1 MGLFTD
7 GFKLLKKASE
17 PLYKTPKSIQE
28 TIEIMAVAENGIF
41 EVSRNKY
48 SKCYRFQDINYTT
61 ATEDEQIGIF
71 ERYCKFLNSLDC
83 NYKITINNKN
93 KNMEDLRDK
102 VLITEKN
109 DGFNNYRRIY
119 NDIIEE
125 KIIEGR
131 QGIEQERYLTITIE
145 RKNFEEAKA
154 QFATLEATIHKAFI
168 ELGAEIVPLNG
179 NERLKVLYDYYHL
192 GDEGSFDFDIKKAK
206 KVGADFKNDL
216 CNGMVKY
223 FPDHFED
230 ESKYCKALFIKKYPS
245 SLSDRFI
252 NEITSLPVH
261 SITSIDVVPVPKDL
275 TTKVLQKK
283 YLGIESDII
292 KQQRVRNK
300 NNDFST
306 EISYAKRT
314 EKKEIEAIMD
324 DVRENDQCLFFVGV
338 TIILMAESK
347 KELESVCETVE
358 TIGKRNSCTIDTHYL
373 KQREA
378 LNTALPIG
386 VRQVETMRTLL
397 TQSLAVLMPFN
408 VQELNDSTGN
418 YYGINQISKNVNIG
432 NRKKLIN
439 GNGFVFGV
447 PGSGKSFFCKME
459 MGSVFLSGD
468 DEIIVIDPMNEY
480 FDIAQ
485 TYGGTVVNM
494 STYTD
499 NYVNP
504 LEMDVWS
511 LDPNDSKGMIR
522 EKGEFMLGLCEQ
534 CIGDSLNSRQKSI
547 IDRCVRK
554 MYIDIARGREKYIPV
569 MSDFYDILMEQPED
583 EAKDIALSLELFVN
597 GSLNIFNHQ
606 TNVDVD
612 NRFTVYGIRDLGTEL
627 SPITMLVMME
637 SIQNRIVENG
647 QKGKA
652 TWLYIDEFHVLLN
665 SEYSAKYLQQLWK
678 KVRKQGGLCTGI
690 TQNVVDLLQNYT
702 ATTMLANC
710 ETVGFGDNKKV
721 RKRNKEDW
729 SVVEGAIPRIVSDEM
744 FYEVN
749 KMLRV
754 EARGIEKSTKKRKK
768 NLFICPYCGRKLMN
782 SSAVCTP
789 KLLCPKRR
797 MVRTGECQQIFMLKS
812 EAQDKVL
819 EITKEICRTL
829 IQEEE
834 LKKASK
840 DKRKVTSDEYLIS
853 ELKAEYDRISNSTV
867 SCYQSYRE
875 GKYTK
880 EEYVQLRKTNQE
892 LLADLENQISDLQ
905 EKVANQEPDAE
916 EKIEQLTQYSMLE
929 QYDGDVLSNIIDKVL
944 IYNDKD
950 IEIVFKGENFIRNA
964 V

>member
-93 KNMEDLRDK
+93 KNMDELRDK
-102 VLITEKN
+102 VLIAEKN

-192 GDEGSFDFDIKKAK
+192 GDEGSFDFDIKAAK

-480 FDIAQ
+480 FDTDIRFKILNVDTLAVMYDSAKDDD
-485 TYGGTVVNM
+485 THKTSFTGSGGWCCAEKARLTTVVG
-494 STYTD
+494 TEYYLVVYCT
-499 NYVNP
+499 NP
-504 LEMDVWS
+504 TEGVS
-511 LDPNDSKGMIR
+511 LRTG
-522 EKGEFMLGLCEQ
+522 
-534 CIGDSLNSRQKSI
+534 SI
-547 IDRCVRK
+547 ATAV
-554 MYIDIARGREKYIPV
+554 GNPV
-569 MSDFYDILMEQPED
+569 MCAASTKIIPGTSVTATGSGYSSTRTFSVSGDDIPNTAQVRTISLSGTGMSKIKRWRLMAPNKSVWVANESDFYPSINFN
-583 EAKDIALSLELFVN
+583 FVN
-597 GSLNIFNHQ
+597 DSSSNAKLK
-606 TNVDVD
+606 
-612 NRFTVYGIRDLGTEL
+612 GT
-627 SPITMLVMME
+627 
-637 SIQNRIVENG
+637 
-647 QKGKA
+647 
-652 TWLYIDEFHVLLN
+652 
-665 SEYSAKYLQQLWK
+665 
-678 KVRKQGGLCTGI
+678 
-690 TQNVVDLLQNYT
+690 
-702 ATTMLANC
+702 
-710 ETVGFGDNKKV
+710 
-721 RKRNKEDW
+721 W
-729 SVVEGAIPRIVSDEM
+729 SVAFQSSSSSYTFIPSYSVSYY
-744 FYEVN
+744 YE
-749 KMLRV
+749 
-754 EARGIEKSTKKRKK
+754 
-768 NLFICPYCGRKLMN
+768 Y
-782 SSAVCTP
+782 
-789 KLLCPKRR
+789 
-797 MVRTGECQQIFMLKS
+797 
-812 EAQDKVL
+812 
-819 EITKEICRTL
+819 
-829 IQEEE
+829 
-834 LKKASK
+834 
-840 DKRKVTSDEYLIS
+840 
-853 ELKAEYDRISNSTV
+853 
-867 SCYQSYRE
+867 
-875 GKYTK
+875 
-880 EEYVQLRKTNQE
+880 
-892 LLADLENQISDLQ
+892 
-905 EKVANQEPDAE
+905 
-916 EKIEQLTQYSMLE
+916 
-929 QYDGDVLSNIIDKVL
+929 GD
-944 IYNDKD
+944 
-950 IEIVFKGENFIRNA
+950 
-964 V
+964 

>member
-1 MGLFTD
+1 MLLTLSSAFPTPLPPN
-7 GFKLLKKASE
+7 FLPPSSKLLE
-17 PLYKTPKSIQE
+17 PGDYSFDLNMSDITYEFEFGVSDNDNSRSIQDKIARLINRSNIGLSADICSDDMGNTALRIESVDTGISGMKPVIFDFKDNE
-28 TIEIMAVAENGIF
+28 TPAAQNTPAAATLGLDRVTQHPANAV
-41 EVSRNKY
+41 Y
-48 SKCYRFQDINYTT
+48 SIDGNQRTGTSN
-61 ATEDEQIGIF
+61 
-71 ERYCKFLNSLDC
+71 
-83 NYKITINNKN
+83 KITINNKN

-485 TYGGTVVNM
+485 TYGGT
-494 STYTD
+494 
-499 NYVNP
+499 
-504 LEMDVWS
+504 
-511 LDPNDSKGMIR
+511 G
-522 EKGEFMLGLCEQ
+522 
-534 CIGDSLNSRQKSI
+534 
-547 IDRCVRK
+547 
-554 MYIDIARGREKYIPV
+554 
-569 MSDFYDILMEQPED
+569 
-583 EAKDIALSLELFVN
+583 
-597 GSLNIFNHQ
+597 
-606 TNVDVD
+606 
-612 NRFTVYGIRDLGTEL
+612 
-627 SPITMLVMME
+627 
-637 SIQNRIVENG
+637 
-647 QKGKA
+647 
-652 TWLYIDEFHVLLN
+652 
-665 SEYSAKYLQQLWK
+665 
-678 KVRKQGGLCTGI
+678 
-690 TQNVVDLLQNYT
+690 
-702 ATTMLANC
+702 
-710 ETVGFGDNKKV
+710 
-721 RKRNKEDW
+721 
-729 SVVEGAIPRIVSDEM
+729 
-744 FYEVN
+744 
-749 KMLRV
+749 
-754 EARGIEKSTKKRKK
+754 
-768 NLFICPYCGRKLMN
+768 
-782 SSAVCTP
+782 
-789 KLLCPKRR
+789 
-797 MVRTGECQQIFMLKS
+797 
-812 EAQDKVL
+812 
-819 EITKEICRTL
+819 
-829 IQEEE
+829 
-834 LKKASK
+834 
-840 DKRKVTSDEYLIS
+840 
-853 ELKAEYDRISNSTV
+853 
-867 SCYQSYRE
+867 
-875 GKYTK
+875 
-880 EEYVQLRKTNQE
+880 
-892 LLADLENQISDLQ
+892 
-905 EKVANQEPDAE
+905 
-916 EKIEQLTQYSMLE
+916 
-929 QYDGDVLSNIIDKVL
+929 
-944 IYNDKD
+944 
-950 IEIVFKGENFIRNA
+950 
-964 V
+964 